1 MAGGNREMSEPET
14 ARAVSYGLRQR
25 IGFVAGI
32 ALCVAVLLLPSAPGM
47 TPEAKKAAAV
57 ALLMAAW
64 WMSEAVHLAVTALV
78 PLVLFPLLAVL
89 DMPGTARN
97 YAEPNVF
104 LFMGGFMIAMAM
116 QKWGLHKRL
125 ALHVIAAVGAG
136 PRRLIGG
143 FLLATA
149 FISMWVSNTATAV
162 MMLPIGMAVVAQV
175 GRKETG
181 GTDRFGLALMLGIA
195 YAASIGGIATLV
207 GTPPNI
213 IFAGQSKALF
223 PELGEVGFVRWFLFA
238 FPVAAGLLALTWAYL
253 AGVVAR
259 GAVRGAASDRD
270 VIRRE
275 LARLGRWSA
284 PEMAVMAVFA
294 ATALLWITRADLELG
309 SVTLKGWSTLLGR
322 TGVHDGTIAMAGA
335 LALFVIPAGGGRFL
349 LDWEWAR
356 RLPWEVLLL
365 FGGGFALA
373 EGFQRSG
380 LADWLGGG
388 FAAMEGMSPVLVVF
402 ALALFV
408 TFSSEVTSNT
418 AQATMLMPVLAA
430 ASKALGLHPYLL
442 MVPATLSASCAF
454 MLPSGTPPNAIVFG
468 SGKVTIPDMAKAG
481 LFLNLA
487 GAVWITAAVFL
498 WGTRV
503 FGMAAP

>member
-1 MAGGNREMSEPET
+1 VPEPEA
-14 ARAVSYGLRQR
+14 ARAVSYGLRQK

-32 ALCVAVLLLPSAPGM
+32 ALCGAVLLLPPAPGM

-78 PLVLFPLLAVL
+78 PLALFPLLAVL

-125 ALHVIAAVGAG
+125 ALHVIAAAGAG

-162 MMLPIGMAVVAQV
+162 MMLPIGMAVIAEA
-175 GRKETG
+175 GRG
-181 GTDRFGLALMLGIA
+181 GAGGPDRFGLALMLGIA

-207 GTPPNI
+207 GTPPNL
-213 IFAGQSKALF
+213 IFAGQAHVLF

-238 FPVAAGLLALTWAYL
+238 FPVAAGLLALAWIYL

-259 GAVRGAASDRD
+259 GAPSAASDRD

-275 LARLGRWSA
+275 LGRLGRWSG

-294 ATALLWITRADLELG
+294 ATAILWITRADLKIG
-309 SVTLKGWSTLLGR
+309 AVTLSGWSTLLGR
-322 TGVHDGTIAMAGA
+322 PGVHDGTVAMAGA

-388 FAAMEGMSPVLVVF
+388 FTAMQEWPPVLVVF

-408 TFSSEVTSNT
+408 TFGSEVTSNT
-418 AQATMLMPVLAA
+418 AQATMLMPVLAT

-468 SGKVTIPDMAKAG
+468 SGRVTIPEMAKAG
-481 LFLNLA
+481 LFLNLT
-487 GAVWITAAVFL
+487 GAVWITAAMFL

-503 FGMAAP
+503 FGIAAP